1 MRSLVLLLLLL
12 LTSPI
17 LWAQTMLSGKVTNL
31 PIGAVPMMALDYWNR
46 DEWKQLAADSLDAD
60 GMFQMKFT
68 PPVEGEYRLRI
79 WGKPEYNGDFLILK
93 KENQSKYVL
102 PFDCSQ
108 LKNGGP
114 LVWNTGK
121 EASIF
126 FNLMIWLKQRDTYM
140 TGYAE
145 ADAAYR
151 IAQHQFFEKTKGL
164 MLAEKG
170 TFTADIIAPCLM
182 GNDYPETLKTDS
194 ASIATYR
201 KEHSLDGI
209 PFNDDRVLLHW
220 AFIKA
225 MSRHWKLYHD
235 NHWPFQEA
243 MDAVMNK
250 ALGNDEVAGFLFRF
264 FLDKCIDHK
273 DEAALTHLLNWYA
286 PDCASEEAHVEE
298 STRNLVKALET
309 CKPGNKIPNLTCP
322 TLDGKVMSL
331 HEVCK
336 KNTYTILQ
344 FWRTNCSHCKEFEP
358 ELEKIYQDFHQ
369 KGIEIYSVAADK
381 EEQVWRSFEQQN
393 PKPWIST
400 YLDGANRKDFNKR
413 FPVPSTPTFF
423 LLDQNGVVVN
433 RMIMRSKLREI
444 LTGVVK

>member
-1 MRSLVLLLLLL
+1 MRSRWILFLFVLF
-12 LTSPI
+12 TISSS
-17 LWAQTMLSGKVTNL
+17 AQTVLSGQVLHL
-31 PIGAVPMMALDYWNR
+31 PTGAVPKIALDYWNR
-46 DEWKQLAADSLDAD
+46 DEWKQLIADSLDTA
-60 GMFQMKFT
+60 GNFEMKFT
-68 PPVEGEYRLRI
+68 PPVQGEYRLRI
-79 WGKPEYNGDFLILK
+79 WGKPEYNGDFLILASEK
-93 KENQSKYVL
+93 QQKYIIN
-102 PFDCSQ
+102 FDCIQ

-114 LVWNTGK
+114 LLWNNGK
-121 EASIF
+121 DAAAYAA
-126 FNLMIWLKQRDTYM
+126 LMTQLKERDAKM
-140 TGYAE
+140 TGFTE
-145 ADAAYR
+145 ADAPYR
-151 IAQHQFFEKTKGL
+151 FAQHQFFLQTKSIVE
-164 MLAEKG
+164 ANKG
-170 TFTADIIAPCLM
+170 TFTADVIAPCLV

-235 NHWPFQEA
+235 NHWPFQDA

-298 STRNLVKALET
+298 STRNLVKALDN
-309 CKPGNKIPNLTCP
+309 CKPGNKIPNLTCI
-322 TLDGKVMSL
+322 TLQSKSISL

-336 KNTYTILQ
+336 KNKYTVLQ

-358 ELEKIYQDFHQ
+358 ELEEIYKDFHE

-381 EEQVWRSFEQQN
+381 EESVWRSFEQQY

-400 YLDGANRKDFNKR
+400 YLDAPNRKDFNKR

-423 LLDQNGVVVN
+423 ILDQNGVIVN
-433 RMIMRSKLREI
+433 RMIMRSNLRNL
-444 LTGVVK
+444 LTELVR